1 MTDIINHSFD
11 VFNNNQ
17 SDTQSQTGDET
28 PQTPSSVLHK
38 SKDRYIPQTCSDNT
52 ATADSNYQIISDNAF
67 CEQYEIPFNTTPYTN
82 DTQLCSSYWNRKIET
97 LNSETVNN
105 GELSQNTSRQM
116 HWLNGGY
123 FYADNTYRKYVYDEL
138 GTIHF
143 STSVKYDIKSNDT
156 STRMDYVPEFY
167 VDESFTMLNLYN
179 NSEYPQ
185 IYYYAPSMFFI
196 NDAFASVKN
205 LHRLPQITISSL
217 VPTIKYNSTTK
228 KYESIFQLGTLNINN
243 CGGGVCPELF
253 EPENVFIPD
262 GVAVSLSNGNMT
274 YFPLTNEKINSSF
287 HHRKSF
293 ILKDE
298 TLQGKTLYLDFVTPT
313 TSVFEGSTY
322 IGDVTDSTFNSYFIN
337 NSTKTPFHFVTTSV
351 GLAKSED
358 TTYANYKFICRVKI
372 IDNQRAILVESNTL
386 KNVVNE
392 FNEFNDITSST
403 PSKDRGHVLLKDIYD
418 YMTTEYD
425 IPVTLTLYSFSS
437 AGAGK
442 ITLNKVTEIHEPHLL
457 LSRYELR
464 SEGLV
469 IFVKNPDLL
478 DGVTLNTQFA
488 LMSKVSTYFKGYSSN
503 TDSNVATHALTTGVV
518 PSFTYS
524 TMEQASQLLETDLFD
539 TKSSRFSTPD
549 YSSMQ
554 IKTGNMEVIK
564 EVPLRGSEYTDSHS
578 NDHPIIRY
586 VRKANGKFYI
596 QILAGAFP
604 YYHSLVHYPVTKLLA
619 GSQET
624 PVEKSLKKVCSK
636 STDWYD
642 HVATTKW
649 MCYVKHTE
657 FGDDPTSYT
666 STEASRGAPA
676 VNPPKFIGNRPGAI
690 SSGPISEIASASGGS
705 SSTAVSG
712 GIEVTDDR
720 GEAKAL

>member
-1 MTDIINHSFD
+1 MADIINHSYD
-11 VFNNNQ
+11 VFNNNP
-17 SDTQSQTGDET
+17 SDTQSQTTDET

-38 SKDRYIPQTCSDNT
+38 SKNRYIPATCSDNT
-52 ATADSNYQIISDNAF
+52 VAADSNYQIISDNST
-67 CEQYEIPFNTTPYTN
+67 CIQYEIPFDTNPYTN
-82 DTQLCSSYWNRKIET
+82 DNQVCSSYWNRNIET
-97 LNSETVNN
+97 LNSENVNN
-105 GELSQNTSRQM
+105 LSKVTSRQM

-123 FYADNTYRKYVYDEL
+123 FYGDANYRKYVYDEL

-262 GVAVSLSNGNMT
+262 GMAVSLSTGNMT

-293 ILKDE
+293 ILEDK
-298 TLQGKTLYLDFVTPT
+298 TLQGETLYLDFITPT
-313 TSVFEGSTY
+313 TSVFDGSTY
-322 IGDVTDSTFNSYFIN
+322 VGDVTDSTFNSYFIN

-351 GLAKSED
+351 GVAKSAD
-358 TTYANYKFICRVKI
+358 TTYANYKFICKVQL
-372 IDNQRAILVESNTL
+372 IDNERAILVQSNVL

-392 FNEFNDITSST
+392 FNEYNDITSSS
-403 PSKDRGHVLLKDIYD
+403 PSEDRGHVLLRDIYD

-425 IPVTLTLYSFSS
+425 IPVILTLYSYSS
-437 AGAGK
+437 AGADK
-442 ITLNKVTEIHEPHLL
+442 ITLNKVTEINEPHLL

-478 DGVTLNTQFA
+478 DGVTLNTNYA
-488 LMSKVSTYFKGYSSN
+488 LMNKVSTHFKGYSSN
-503 TDSNVATHALTTGVV
+503 TDSNVATYALTTGDV

-690 SSGPISEIASASGGS
+690 SSGPIAEIASASGGSS

-712 GIEVTDDR
+712 GIEVIDDR
-720 GEAKAL
+720 GEAEAL